1 MVQAMETVPL
11 PGEEESAA
19 LSLCRDASE
28 DEVRFAVWP
37 TITVG
42 TLGDVTAGC
51 GPPGLVAIDI
61 TRRTALGNPLKM
73 GPRGDAYHLA
83 PIVSHGYSR
92 LLEDNH
98 LTPAAVAAGHDGVV
112 VASGSYSHER
122 REVEV
127 RRLARMVYQGA
138 KLLFVCCGLED
149 CHGVP
154 LGRRVMALSA
164 LDPVEASDLRESHE
178 AARPQRDES
187 GEEARLRLL
196 HTPERKAAPGTS
208 PLHGAHHRRVVN
220 NASATYLECVH
231 GHVLVQG
238 SAYEEGVMEPV
249 CTIDACVRDAITWW
263 ALNKHTHGLVSG
275 ATAADVAAAAELLDS
290 LPPPSATSGSAPTGL
305 SIASSDPTDI
315 ARSRP
320 SPQVRPSRTPPHDMG
335 HHSASQHAQE
345 RGSYPTRSRAH
356 GGHALRRKACPHRQR
371 AAGREYRV
379 GTRCLDRPW
388 IRRRGPRG
396 ACPVSTWRQLG
407 PGPGAP
413 RVGSPADA
421 PHHS

>member
-1 MVQAMETVPL
+1 
-11 PGEEESAA
+11 
-19 LSLCRDASE
+19 
-28 DEVRFAVWP
+28 
-37 TITVG
+37 
-42 TLGDVTAGC
+42 
-51 GPPGLVAIDI
+51 
-61 TRRTALGNPLKM
+61 
-73 GPRGDAYHLA
+73 
-83 PIVSHGYSR
+83 
-92 LLEDNH
+92 
-98 LTPAAVAAGHDGVV
+98 
-112 VASGSYSHER
+112 
-122 REVEV
+122 
-127 RRLARMVYQGA
+127 
-138 KLLFVCCGLED
+138 
-149 CHGVP
+149 
-154 LGRRVMALSA
+154 
-164 LDPVEASDLRESHE
+164 
-178 AARPQRDES
+178 
-187 GEEARLRLL
+187 
-196 HTPERKAAPGTS
+196 
-208 PLHGAHHRRVVN
+208 
-220 NASATYLECVH
+220 
-231 GHVLVQG
+231 
-238 SAYEEGVMEPV
+238 MEPV

-320 SPQVRPSRTPPHDMG
+320 SPQVRPSRTPPHSMG

-413 RVGSPADA
+413 RVGRPAGA
-421 PHHS
+421 PHHSLMAVGLRSLKTHSQPDTRAHCRTSLRQLMRAPDHSHGCFRVRRPPPQPWSRRQLSLRRPRHGDFNPPHRSSPLRDSLQRSRGSPRGRRPHARGRRPSDCGCRCRRRSRFERSAPRGPPGCPSLGHLRP